1 MPRKQLGVG
10 IIRCAQVVMG
20 NRQSPIAHSMTSTT
34 VLNYKMDKHSY
45 LPPES
50 EVILLTPLSLLLGIS
65 IESDVIDPIN
75 DDFGDGGDPND
86 GFFD

>member
-1 MPRKQLGVG
+1 
-10 IIRCAQVVMG
+10 
-20 NRQSPIAHSMTSTT
+20 
-34 VLNYKMDKHSY
+34 MDKHSY